1 MANVTLYR
9 ISESGFMIDKIV
21 RGEWMTKNNGVFVP
35 NPNPNFDIYKD
46 IGSYVGFGNLF
57 PLTSD

>member
-21 RGEWMTKNNGVFVP
+21 RGEWMTKNNEVFVP
-35 NPNPNFDIYKD
+35 NTNPNFDIYKD
-46 IGSYVGFGNLF
+46 IGSYVEFGNLF